1 AFERAVYPA
10 GHPRRPVAFEEAEQ
24 AIGAITREDV
34 EGFYRRQYGPDRLIL
49 VIAGDVRASR
59 VHDAV
64 RARLESWPRNP
75 QARPPPARPVPLQ
88 PPAPPVVIPLP
99 DKSQTAIL
107 WGHAGGLRR
116 SDPDFYA
123 AQVMN
128 VVLGGGGALN
138 SRLGTVIRDE
148 QGLAYNVESFF
159 EAGFYPR
166 PFQEV
171 PGTNPAQTG
180 RAIEALVRNGA
191 RLHHRGV
198 TRRGADEGAAY

>member
-1 AFERAVYPA
+1 
-10 GHPRRPVAFEEAEQ
+10 
-24 AIGAITREDV
+24 
-34 EGFYRRQYGPDRLIL
+34 RQYGPDRLIL

-75 QARPPPARPVPLQ
+75 QAQPLPALPVPLQ

-128 VVLGGGGALN
+128 LVLGGGGALN

-148 QGLAYNVESFF
+148 QGLAYNVESIFD
-159 EAGFYPR
+159 ANLYPGA
-166 PFQEV
+166 FAIAL
-171 PGTNPAQTG
+171 GTNPANAR
-180 RAIEALVRNGA
+180 RAIDALGQEVK
-191 RLHHRGV
+191 
-198 TRRGADEGAAY
+198 